1 MLLDS
6 SAIKPGIW
14 NGLEF
19 FLHRRTRNTHLN
31 TSEQKNLI
39 RHADFLAYRNDQ
51 IIFFV
56 VKPVSRLSHNY
67 VHFFENRAKLGKL
80 HLYG

>member
-6 SAIKPGIW
+6 SAIKPGIC
-14 NGLEF
+14 NGFEL
-19 FLHRRTRNTHLN
+19 FLHRRTRNIHLN
-31 TSEQKNLI
+31 TSEKKNLI
-39 RHADFLAYRNDQ
+39 RQSDFLAYRNDQ

-67 VHFFENRAKLGKL
+67 VHFFKNRAKVGKL